1 MSNMIE
7 DLLAPRNEA
16 RRVFVAGKGGVG
28 KTSIACITAIWLSR
42 RGVRTLLVTT
52 DPAAHLSNVLGQK
65 VCETPTQVNGMSAL
79 SAVNIEQ
86 GKAHEE
92 YKARIL
98 EAAKGKYSVETLKA
112 IEEEL
117 NSPCAQEMAA
127 FDKFVDYILGS
138 EYEVVVFDTAPTGH
152 TMRLLKLPAAWSEQI
167 ELSGLVSSKTESIEN
182 VKEKFGKVMETM
194 SDPLKTTIAFVVYP
208 EATPIIEAWRASQE
222 LKTVGITTALVFANQ
237 VLPSEHCKNDFFK
250 KRSQMQ
256 AQYLEEIKRRFNVPI
271 LRMPLLDSEI
281 LGVETLIEASE
292 ILYGGGLNA

>member
-7 DLLAPRNEA
+7 DLLVPRNEA
-16 RRVFVAGKGGVG
+16 RRVFVAGKRGVG

-92 YKARIL
+92 YRARIL

-117 NSPCAQEMAA
+117 TRLAHRRWPHSTNSSIISSGPNM
-127 FDKFVDYILGS
+127 KWLS
-138 EYEVVVFDTAPTGH
+138 LT
-152 TMRLLKLPAAWSEQI
+152 RLQQ
-167 ELSGLVSSKTESIEN
+167 
-182 VKEKFGKVMETM
+182 
-194 SDPLKTTIAFVVYP
+194 
-208 EATPIIEAWRASQE
+208 ATP
-222 LKTVGITTALVFANQ
+222 
-237 VLPSEHCKNDFFK
+237 
-250 KRSQMQ
+250 
-256 AQYLEEIKRRFNVPI
+256 
-271 LRMPLLDSEI
+271 
-281 LGVETLIEASE
+281 
-292 ILYGGGLNA
+292 